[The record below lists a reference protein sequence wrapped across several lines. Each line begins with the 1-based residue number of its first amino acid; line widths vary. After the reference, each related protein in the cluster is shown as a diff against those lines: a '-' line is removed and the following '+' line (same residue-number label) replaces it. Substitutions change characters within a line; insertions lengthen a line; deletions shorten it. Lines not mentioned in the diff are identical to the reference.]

1 MGLPWLRWTGGRQ
14 EVATRNGP
22 STEAGAAAADA
33 ERVRPLA
40 LTPDV
45 WVAHAPARLVEDTR
59 AEFRETIVELIER
72 ASAARAPEVTV
83 DLARTEEI
91 DAAGLG
97 LLVLSQRR
105 ARDQRMT
112 VRLVNVRPQ
121 VRRLMELTRL
131 DFLFHIA
138 A

>member
-1 MGLPWLRWTGGRQ
+1 
-14 EVATRNGP
+14 
-22 STEAGAAAADA
+22 
-33 ERVRPLA
+33 VRPLA

-45 WVAHAPARLVEDTR
+45 WVAHAPALLVEDTR
-59 AEFRETIVELIER
+59 AEFRETVVELIER
-72 ASAARAPEVTV
+72 ASAARAAEVTI

-91 DAAGLG
+91 DASGLG
-97 LLVLSQRR
+97 LLVLAQRR
-105 ARDQRMT
+105 ARDHRMT
-112 VRLVNVRPQ
+112 VRLVNVRPA